1 MHIITNKNRL
11 GKHIEI
17 IENVAAEGVIEKG
30 FSREAMND
38 YKRHAIEEEGV
49 LLERTTVEEMAH
61 AFYILDMEHKPGGL
75 KAFFEEW
82 NKYQQ
87 PLVDQPNPTEE
98 EWHAYINSPIE
109 QDGAKW
115 KAAFM
120 RRYYSNADTT
130 R

>member
-1 MHIITNKNRL
+1 MEHLRIKAMHIITNKNRL

-30 FSREAMND
+30 FSKEAMND

-75 KAFFEEW
+75 
-82 NKYQQ
+82 
-87 PLVDQPNPTEE
+87 LVDQPNPTEE

-115 KAAFM
+115 KAA
-120 RRYYSNADTT
+120 
-130 R
+130 